1 MRRRFCI
8 NNLLSKTKYLVW
20 KRRYQPVCG
29 WFWVIRMLCQ
39 RKITSKPLHMTL
51 KLLTCQKHTICVKW
65 SFNFSNKICF
75 VRKCIP
81 IDSNISENNQQI
93 QALSHPHRPVT
104 GAFLLA
110 EGIRVEDLSMLVVFV
125 LINAATLV
133 GKHTLISTHKVTL
146 ITDTSLHAWSS
157 TVWQRCVC
165 GTRSEAAA
173 GTELILAVW
182 WTLGI

>member
-1 MRRRFCI
+1 M
-8 NNLLSKTKYLVW
+8 
-20 KRRYQPVCG
+20 
-29 WFWVIRMLCQ
+29 
-39 RKITSKPLHMTL
+39 
-51 KLLTCQKHTICVKW
+51 
-65 SFNFSNKICF
+65 
-75 VRKCIP
+75 RKCIP

-157 TVWQRCVC
+157 TV
-165 GTRSEAAA
+165 
-173 GTELILAVW
+173 
-182 WTLGI
+182 